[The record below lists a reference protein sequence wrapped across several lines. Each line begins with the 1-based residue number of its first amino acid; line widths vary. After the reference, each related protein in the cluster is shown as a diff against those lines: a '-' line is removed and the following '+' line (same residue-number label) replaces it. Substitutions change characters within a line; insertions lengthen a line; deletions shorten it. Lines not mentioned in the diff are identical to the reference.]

1 MESDPRPDQVDEDE
15 ADRRRYGSRYQEI
28 GDRPPT
34 NTADLA
40 DVAEAGDAERQRSEH
55 EGHDRHQEHPQE
67 DLAHRT
73 GDVVAHPL
81 HLPSPSGGG
90 DPDPRAPSRP
100 RRERMCPDA

>member
-67 DLAHRT
+67 DLAT
-73 GDVVAHPL
+73 GPATLLPTHCTFSAARSAGMPIHATQAAPVANAL
-81 HLPSPSGGG
+81 
-90 DPDPRAPSRP
+90 
-100 RRERMCPDA
+100 